1 MEDTN
6 TEDPAPVL
14 TPAPVKRRAPRR
26 PAKPDELLS
35 GAVDKARAALLEVIP
50 AEQIGE
56 HVGVVPEADRLV
68 THRFASHL
76 AGYGGWHW
84 YATLARVPRGK
95 DATVCEIGLLPSS
108 DAVLSPDWLPWAR
121 RVRPEDTAA
130 AGEAAGVVTPG
141 AAAEDGTEPART
153 EPAGT
158 ELAGTESTGVEKPA
172 GGEPTS

>member
-6 TEDPAPVL
+6 TEDPAPLL
-14 TPAPVKRRAPRR
+14 TPTPVKRRAPRR
-26 PAKPDELLS
+26 PAKPDELL
-35 GAVDKARAALLEVIP
+35 GAAVDKARAALLEVIP

-56 HVGVVPEADRLV
+56 HVSVVPEADRLV

-130 AGEAAGVVTPG
+130 AAEAAGVVTPG
-141 AAAEDGTEPART
+141 AATGDGTELTGNQSAHT
-153 EPAGT
+153 EPT
-158 ELAGTESTGVEKPA
+158 SNEKPA